1 MQSRRGNVKKK
12 RKRRIWVA
20 VLLICL
26 AAAGCFLYGMRGP
39 KEPEE
44 VSVPVEA
51 GERERLTD
59 GTISMI
65 NGNEMTYVDEE
76 TGEEQTI
83 LIPVGTTVTTK
94 LGTQTTFSRL
104 AAGNDIRI
112 LWETE
117 DDNEQIVGIW
127 IIDKTNERQ
136 KMDENIQKGGMPDG
150 KEPAGERPNGDRPD
164 PPYDQNE
171 GNQQEL
177 PAWK

>member
-1 MQSRRGNVKKK
+1 MKKK
-12 RKRRIWVA
+12 RKGRILIA

-26 AAAGCFLYGMRGP
+26 AAAGCFLYGMRGQ

-44 VSVPVEA
+44 TSVPVEA
-51 GERERLTD
+51 GEKQRLTD

-65 NGNEMTYVDEE
+65 NGNEMTYVEEE
-76 TGEEQTI
+76 TGEEKTI

-94 LGTQTTFSRL
+94 LGTKTTFSRL
-104 AAGNDIRI
+104 AAGNNIRI

-117 DDNEQIVGIW
+117 EDDEQLVGIW
-127 IIDKTNERQ
+127 IMDKANERQ
-136 KMDENIQKGGMPDG
+136 KMDENIPEGGMPDG
-150 KEPAGERPNGDRPD
+150 ERSDGERPE